1 MHSKFRIKSATEN
14 LFIYFLFLALTGT
27 ILFRFP
33 AFYSDG
39 MPIPL
44 IDSIFTTVSAMCV
57 TGLST
62 VDMSVFSN
70 SGFLLILLLIEAGG
84 LGLVSFFTIYLALDA
99 KKISLLN
106 RNIIKDYFT
115 EEQQIETKQIIREI
129 ISFTLFIQFLGA
141 LILSLLLKFHGEKNY
156 IFYGIFISVSAFCNA
171 GFSPYSESLS
181 SFTNS
186 PVFLLTV
193 SLIIILGGLGFSVM
207 SNIFFTLK
215 KQNGKK
221 RTILSLHSKIV
232 LFTTFILIA
241 GGTTFFFIFEYNGAY
256 KDLSF
261 SSALLNAF
269 FQAVT
274 LRTAGFE
281 TVSQNSFSAHSTVLS
296 DIFMLIGGS
305 PGSMAGGIKTTTF
318 FLLLTLAYKS
328 IHDKNSP
335 SIFHRDISESS
346 TAKATSIFIKAICF
360 LSVMI
365 ILLLISEQ
373 KSIKNGIFSES
384 SLIFEAFSAFA
395 TVGLSKGITGLLSNS
410 GKIIIIFLMFAGRTG
425 ITFIALNNFS
435 RKNNIKSLT
444 DYPEE
449 DVLLG

>member
-84 LGLVSFFTIYLALDA
+84 LGLISFFTIYLALDA

-141 LILSLLLKFHGEKNY
+141 LLLSLLLKFHGEENY

-241 GGTTFFFIFEYNGAY
+241 GGTAFFFIFEYNGAY

-269 FQAVT
+269 FQSVT

-346 TAKATSIFIKAICF
+346 TSKATSIFIKAICF

>member
-129 ISFTLFIQFLGA
+129 IFFTLFIQFLGA
-141 LILSLLLKFHGEKNY
+141 LLLSLLLKFHGEENY

-186 PVFLLTV
+186 PLFLLTV

-241 GGTTFFFIFEYNGAY
+241 GGTAFFFIFEYNGAY

-269 FQAVT
+269 FQSVT